1 MSWSS
6 NEDVVLV
13 YCDEERTEYK
23 MLCPS
28 ALGSMRLWIRVAKIR
43 FPRSGS
49 GFSHKY
55 RVRSLVILGFIEM
68 SHLKWSGH

>member
-13 YCDEERTEYK
+13 CCDEERTEYK

-43 FPRSGS
+43 FPRPVVGLGS
-49 GFSHKY
+49 PINIG
-55 RVRSLVILGFIEM
+55 
-68 SHLKWSGH
+68 